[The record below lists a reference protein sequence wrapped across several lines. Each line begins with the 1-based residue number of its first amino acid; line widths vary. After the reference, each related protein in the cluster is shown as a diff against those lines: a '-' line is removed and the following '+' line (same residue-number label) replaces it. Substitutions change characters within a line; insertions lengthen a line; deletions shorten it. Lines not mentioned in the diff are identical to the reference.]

1 MNLDDIL
8 SPPSLMLGPQGVEGT
23 LAQQGRPKPKPQR
36 PLQTPITAKKAPV
49 DLSDNP
55 FADTSGN
62 PFAGDASTPA
72 APDTSAKYHT
82 LYQQGRLGKLEAGLN
97 ADDQEA
103 LPTHTGDVL
112 ETLETPLAGV
122 PGGAAAMSLA
132 RKAVNPSQSLASI
145 QKDVNHGTSDT
156 KASWLGRGIGGIAT
170 QGALPGMTAAG
181 AGATIGGLDQLLN
194 NDPNSGIGN
203 RAWRGAGGAAAGYG
217 IGKVLDAALT
227 GGRALVSKGGEAAKD
242 AATGARSEVT
252 DPLYAAVRSAPPQP
266 LTPEMSAALQHP
278 DIAPIVERLQTLEQY
293 KGKGPN
299 DPELLMAAR
308 KSLSDWGHT
317 LDKQGLVVDPS
328 KPNNIA
334 ALKEHVGLLK
344 ALFDKA
350 ADTQIPG
357 FSKAVKTFA
366 EESVPV
372 SAQEQG
378 YDAMRRKLSGNLT
391 AWKNIGKKT
400 PGALGDFLDRTP
412 EALRSDA
419 GAGAATG
426 ILGATRDAFAGGAR
440 VAPFLKAPA
449 LLNTADRA
457 AGGIPTA
464 YGDIPNLS
472 LATRRALLGLLQG
485 DVSGR

>member
-8 SPPSLMLGPQGVEGT
+8 SPPSLMLGPQGPGGT

-36 PLQTPITAKKAPV
+36 PIQTPLAAKKAPV

-55 FADTSGN
+55 FES
-62 PFAGDASTPA
+62 AGDDPFVEA
-72 APDTSAKYHT
+72 APDTSQKYHA
-82 LYQQGRLGKLEAGLN
+82 LYQQGRLGKIEAGLN
-97 ADDQEA
+97 ADDREA

-122 PGGAAAMSLA
+122 PGGALAMSAA

-145 QKDVNHGTSDT
+145 QRDVNHGTSDT

-170 QGALPGMTAAG
+170 QGALPGMTGAG
-181 AGATIGGLDQLLN
+181 AGAVIGGLDQLLN

-203 RAWRGAGGAAAGYG
+203 RALRTVGGTAAGYG
-217 IGKVLDAALT
+217 IGKVLDAAQT
-227 GGRALVSKGGEAAKD
+227 GVRALVSKGGEAAKD
-242 AATGARSEVT
+242 AALGARSEAT
-252 DPLYAAVRSAPPQP
+252 DPLYAAVKNATPQP
-266 LTPEMSAALQHP
+266 LTPEMTAALQHP

-299 DPELLMAAR
+299 DPKLLMAVR
-308 KSLSDWGHT
+308 RNLSDWGHQ
-317 LDKQGLVVDPS
+317 LDKQGAVLDPS
-328 KPNNIA
+328 KANMIRD
-334 ALKEHVGLLK
+334 LQKHIGLLK
-344 ALFDKA
+344 GQFDAA
-350 ADTQIPG
+350 ADTQVPG
-357 FSKAVKTFA
+357 FSKAVQTFA
-366 EESVPV
+366 DESVPV

-378 YDAMRRKLSGNLT
+378 YDALKRKLSGNLT

-400 PGALGDFLDRTP
+400 PGALGDFLDRQPAALRP
-412 EALRSDA
+412 EA
-419 GAGAATG
+419 GEGAATG
-426 ILGATRDAFAGGAR
+426 VLGATRDAFAGGKR
-440 VAPFLKAPA
+440 VAPFLAAPS

-457 AGGIPTA
+457 AGGIPTK